1 MCVWENRI
9 LGDFPLYYFQ
19 KKLKVRKIVRNT
31 EDMRILPSRVP
42 SRTLWV
48 GKLIV
53 PLVDSK
59 ETSGAKTES
68 ADGRSRKR
76 NNLKKLGVMMMK
88 D

>member
-1 MCVWENRI
+1 M
-9 LGDFPLYYFQ
+9 
-19 KKLKVRKIVRNT
+19 
-31 EDMRILPSRVP
+31 
-42 SRTLWV
+42 

-76 NNLKKLGVMMMK
+76 NNLKKLGVMMIQNAEINGWK
-88 D
+88 ARYE

>member
-1 MCVWENRI
+1 MRTDEI
-9 LGDFPLYYFQ
+9 
-19 KKLKVRKIVRNT
+19 
-31 EDMRILPSRVP
+31 DMRILPSRVP
-42 SRTLWV
+42 SRTLCV

-76 NNLKKLGVMMMK
+76 NNLKKLGVMMIQNAEINGWK
-88 D
+88 ARYE

>member
-1 MCVWENRI
+1 MNARTDEI
-9 LGDFPLYYFQ
+9 DL
-19 KKLKVRKIVRNT
+19 
-31 EDMRILPSRVP
+31 RILPSRVP

-76 NNLKKLGVMMMK
+76 NNLKKLGVMMIQNAEINGWK
-88 D
+88 ARYE

>member
-1 MCVWENRI
+1 MRTDEI
-9 LGDFPLYYFQ
+9 
-19 KKLKVRKIVRNT
+19 
-31 EDMRILPSRVP
+31 DMIILPSRVP

-76 NNLKKLGVMMMK
+76 NNLKKLGVMMIQNAEINGWK
-88 D
+88 ARYE

>member
-1 MCVWENRI
+1 MRTDEI
-9 LGDFPLYYFQ
+9 
-19 KKLKVRKIVRNT
+19 
-31 EDMRILPSRVP
+31 DMRILPSRVP

-76 NNLKKLGVMMMK
+76 NNLKKLGVMMIQNAEINGWK
-88 D
+88 ARYE